1 MKHKVTVDVRG
12 IKTHIVKKKDTAKA
26 LGSGLADVFSTPAL
40 IALMENTAY
49 SSIEAFLPEGYS
61 SVGIEINVQHLK
73 ASLPGAVVCC
83 ESIVTKV
90 DNKKIYFS
98 LSVSDDKNLI
108 GKGKHTRYI
117 VNSKDF
123 MSKTKEGERL

>member
-1 MKHKVTVDVRG
+1 MEHKVTVGLRG

-26 LGSGLADVFSTPAL
+26 LGSGLAEVFSTPAL

-49 SSIEAFLPEGYS
+49 SSIEPFLPEGYS

-83 ESIVTKV
+83 ESLVTKV

-98 LSVSDDKNLI
+98 LSVSDDKTQI
-108 GKGKHTRYI
+108 GKGEHIRYI
-117 VNSKDF
+117 VNNESF
-123 MSKTKEGERL
+123 MNKIK